1 MTEPEP
7 RVVAKSLRNEFASLK
22 DPRVQRTR
30 LHSLN
35 DILVITIC
43 GFVCGVDNW
52 VDLELFGKA
61 KLAWFKTFLELPSG
75 IPSHDTFGRLY
86 AALDPVEFSRCFAR
100 WMRGISKVTD
110 GQVVALDGKTLR
122 RSFDTAAEKSA
133 IHMVSA
139 WAARNHVVLGQVK
152 TDEKSNEITA
162 IPKLL
167 EMLYLE
173 GCLVTMDAM
182 GCQREVVKHI
192 VDKGADY
199 VISLKGNHPTLHAQV
214 EDFFREA
221 RLERF
226 ETVAHTFFE
235 TSDEGHGRTEKRRY
249 WLTHQLDNFRQRG
262 EWAGLTSLG
271 MVEAERTE
279 KGVTSLDVRYF
290 ISSLPGDDAEKFG
303 TAVRGH
309 WGIENR
315 LHWVLDVA
323 FREDESRVRK
333 GNAPENMAMM
343 RHVALNLLK
352 TATTKQKR
360 VSIQSRRK
368 LAGWDHE
375 FLAHVL
381 GL

>member
-1 MTEPEP
+1 MTEP

-61 KLAWFKTFLELPSG
+61 KLAWFKTFLQLPSG

-110 GQVVALDGKTLR
+110 GQLVALDGKTLR

-182 GCQREVVKHI
+182 GCQREVVKQI
-192 VDKGADY
+192 IEKGADY

-235 TSDEGHGRTEKRRY
+235 TSDEGHGRTEVRRY

-271 MVEAERTE
+271 MVEAERTA
-279 KGVTSLDVRYF
+279 KGVTSRDVRYF

-303 TAVRGH
+303 AAVRGH
-309 WGIENR
+309 WGIENG

>member
-1 MTEPEP
+1 MTVERP

-61 KLAWFKTFLELPSG
+61 KLAWFKTFLQLPSG

-110 GQVVALDGKTLR
+110 GQLVALDGKTLR

-182 GCQREVVKHI
+182 GCQREVVKQI

-214 EDFFREA
+214 EDFFCEA

-235 TSDEGHGRTEKRRY
+235 TSDEGHGRTEVRRY

-279 KGVTSLDVRYF
+279 KGVTSHDVRYF
-290 ISSLPGDDAEKFG
+290 ISSLPGDAAEKFG
-303 TAVRGH
+303 AAVRGH
-309 WGIENR
+309 WGIENG